1 MAIQKGIIKLVG
13 TIDGINFY
21 MRKGVPVARKA
32 GGGFST
38 KAIKHS
44 PKMKRV
50 RENSTEFGHCSQIKR
65 ILKQSFTVLL
75 QDYKDPSLHARMMR
89 LLQEIKVLD
98 VVSERGKRTVPKGL
112 QTDLGKQLF
121 CNFRFTEKYRIDTL
135 QNSTVFINP
144 TDFSCSLLGFD
155 VKNLSFPTGAT
166 HVKLSYLVVSYD
178 FEQLSFVT
186 TESSLFIEPDFR
198 TDSPILFSPDLSLHD
213 LNTVICYFGVRFYQQ
228 VGTEKYI
235 LKSTTAI
242 GLQCVHIAF

>member
-1 MAIQKGIIKLVG
+1 MAVQKGIIKLVG

-21 MRKGVPVARKA
+21 MRKGVLVARKG
-32 GGGFST
+32 GGGFSA

-44 PKMKRV
+44 PKMRRV

-65 ILKQSFTVLL
+65 LLKQSFAVLL
-75 QDYKDPSLHARMMR
+75 QHYNDPSLHARMMR
-89 LLQEIKVLD
+89 LMQDIKVLD
-98 VVSERGKRTVPKGL
+98 VVSERGQRKVPKGL

-121 CNFRFTEKYRIDTL
+121 FDFCFTERYRIDSL
-135 QNSTVFINP
+135 QNITVFVAP

-155 VKNLSFPTGAT
+155 VKSLSFPTGAT

-186 TESSLFIEPDFR
+186 SESSLFLEPDFIS
-198 TDSPILFSPDLSLHD
+198 DSPILFSPDLSLLD
-213 LNTVICYFGVRFYQQ
+213 LNAVVCYFGVRFYQQ

-235 LKSTTAI
+235 LKSATAV
-242 GLQCVHIAF
+242 GLQCVHIVL